1 MHWMDEYRKRRAT
14 AEEAVRL
21 VRSGC
26 RIFVSG
32 NAATP
37 FVLLEALAA
46 RAAELERVEV
56 THVLLL
62 GEDPLSRP
70 ETRDHVRHNSLFVGP
85 ADRAAVNE
93 GRADYV
99 PIHLHEIPRLFKSGR
114 MPVDVALI
122 HTTPPDE
129 HGFMSLG
136 VECLATM
143 AAIASARIILA
154 QVNDQMPRT
163 LGDCFVH
170 ISRITRL
177 VEVSCPLPELQR
189 SSFTEVER
197 RIGEY
202 IAELVEDG
210 ATLQLGIGSIPD
222 AVLAALKDKRDL
234 GVHTEMVSDGIME
247 AIEAGIITGAR
258 KTIHPG
264 KVVCTFAFGSR
275 RLYDFLDNNPL
286 FEFHPCDYTND
297 PFIIAR
303 NEKMVAINSAIEVDL
318 TGQVCSDSIGT
329 QIYSGFGG
337 QLDFMRGAA
346 HAPGGKPII
355 AMPSTAR
362 GGEVSRIVPMLRPGA
377 GVVTTRADVHY
388 VVTEYGIADLHGK
401 NLRERAEAL
410 IRIAHPKFREE
421 LARAARERRL
431 LPTLFHLGEP
441 APAPSS
447 PPSEGDDP
455 APRGTE
461 GEEPLWRKD
470 HK

>member
-14 AEEAVRL
+14 AEAAVAL
-21 VRSGC
+21 VKSGDHL
-26 RIFVSG
+26 FVSG

-37 FVLLEALAA
+37 FALLEALAA
-46 RAAELERVEV
+46 RAPELERIEV
-56 THVLLL
+56 THVLLV
-62 GEDPLSRP
+62 GDDPLSRP
-70 ETRDHVRHNSLFVGP
+70 ETRDRFRHNSLFVGP

-99 PIHLHEIPRLFKSGR
+99 PVHLHEIPRLFTSGR
-114 MPVDVALI
+114 LPLDVALI
-122 HTTPPDE
+122 QTTPPDE

-143 AAIASARIILA
+143 AAIASARVVIA

-170 ISRITRL
+170 ISRVTRL
-177 VEVSCPLPELQR
+177 CEVSCPLPELPR
-189 SSFTEVER
+189 SSFTDVER

-222 AVLAALKDKRDL
+222 AVLTALRDKRDL
-234 GVHTEMVSDGIME
+234 GVHTEMVSDGIVD

-275 RLYDFLDNNPL
+275 RLYEYLDNNPL

-355 AMPSTAR
+355 AMPSTAC
-362 GGEVSRIVPMLRPGA
+362 GGTVSRIVPLLKPGA

-410 IRIAHPKFREE
+410 IRIAHPRFRED

-431 LPTLFHLGEP
+431 LPPLFHIGGVPLNLEERVASSTP
-441 APAPSS
+441 TSETSKSS
-447 PPSEGDDP
+447 PSE
-455 APRGTE
+455 
-461 GEEPLWRKD
+461 EERTP
-470 HK
+470 